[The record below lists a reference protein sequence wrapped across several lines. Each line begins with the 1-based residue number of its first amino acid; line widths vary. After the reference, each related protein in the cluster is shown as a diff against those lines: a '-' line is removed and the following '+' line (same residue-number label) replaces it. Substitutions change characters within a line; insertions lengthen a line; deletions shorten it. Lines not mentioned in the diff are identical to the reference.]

1 MRHKLRPS
9 GSSRWL
15 ECPASLVL
23 SETVEQEKRMDQIAA
38 YQGSACHELLETCVK
53 AGHAPA
59 ENYRGDKIE
68 IFDEDQMTFPYTVT
82 VDQYMIDTVQFFLDE
97 VGIPP
102 EGVEVHSEINL
113 THSEIPELQ
122 GTADYLSI
130 WPDGEHGV
138 LADLKSGKGVV
149 QARNRKGEVNTQLL
163 SYACLIFDAYPKL
176 QTLTLAIISPNIK
189 TKDKTRSTG
198 INREDASLHLDRV
211 KAVAKL
217 ADVATPATLEQ
228 ITKVGSQCFWCTA
241 KNVCPTRARE
251 SVERD
256 FGEE

>member
-1 MRHKLRPS
+1 MGYKLRPS

-23 SETVEQEKRMDQIAA
+23 AAQVEPEKRMDQHAA
-38 YQGSACHELLETCVK
+38 YLGSACHELLEICVK

-59 ENYRGDKIE
+59 AKYIGMPIE
-68 IFDEDQMTFPYTVT
+68 VFDEEQMTFPYTVT
-82 VDQYMIDTVQFFLDE
+82 VDQYMVDTVQFFLDE

-113 THSEIPELQ
+113 THSEIPELH
-122 GTADYLSI
+122 GTADYLAI
-130 WPDGEHGV
+130 WQDGEHGV

-198 INREDASLHLDRV
+198 INREEASLHLDRV
-211 KAVAKL
+211 KEAAKL
-217 ADVATPATLEQ
+217 ADVATPATLDQ
-228 ITKVGSQCFWCTA
+228 IAKVGSQCFWCTA
-241 KNVCPTRARE
+241 KNICPTRAKE

-256 FGEE
+256 FGEA

>member
-1 MRHKLRPS
+1 MGYKLRPS

-23 SETVEQEKRMDQIAA
+23 SAQVEPEKRMDQHAA
-38 YQGSACHELLETCVK
+38 YLGSACHELLETCVK

-59 ENYRGDKIE
+59 AKYIGTEIE
-68 IFDEDQMTFPYTVT
+68 VFDEDQMTFPYTVT
-82 VDQYMIDTVQFFLDE
+82 VDQYMVDTVQFFLDE

-122 GTADYLSI
+122 GTADYLAI
-130 WPDGEHGV
+130 WQDGIHGV

-163 SYACLIFDAYPKL
+163 SYNFLNFLIVLK
-176 QTLTLAIISPNIK
+176 
-189 TKDKTRSTG
+189 ST
-198 INREDASLHLDRV
+198 
-211 KAVAKL
+211 
-217 ADVATPATLEQ
+217 
-228 ITKVGSQCFWCTA
+228 
-241 KNVCPTRARE
+241 
-251 SVERD
+251 
-256 FGEE
+256 